1 VSAHGLTATTEK
13 ERLGENIVT
22 LLGLETATGAM
33 KSLVSDFEV
42 KDCRRCFGERMNF
55 ISSEVELIHQ
65 FSGCLSDI
73 R

>member
-1 VSAHGLTATTEK
+1 MSAQGLTAAAEK
-13 ERLGENIVT
+13 ERLGENTVV
-22 LLGLETATGAM
+22 LLGLETASGAM

-55 ISSEVELIHQ
+55 ISSEVELIHW
-65 FSGCLSDI
+65 FGVRLSDV